1 MYKLRF
7 LNYIFGEH
15 RSRITINE
23 FVERFK
29 PKEETFLKKA
39 MGSRNLITLDQN
51 EFMQE
56 FGLKLNEMNELMT
69 RSEKKTQIKDQ
80 YTKIDW
86 YFSPAKVDGI
96 FKIFVENAE
105 ATPVTE
111 IDEKSDSSVEIEKKN
126 DDFAAKNDKEQKNI
140 NDRNGNNLCLQA

>member
-1 MYKLRF
+1 
-7 LNYIFGEH
+7 
-15 RSRITINE
+15 
-23 FVERFK
+23 
-29 PKEETFLKKA
+29 

-126 DDFAAKNDKEQKNI
+126 DDFAAKNDKEQKNTI
-140 NDRNGNNLCLQA
+140 DRNGNNLCLQA